1 VDRRVRQQGD
11 VARPLNGQRQLPL
24 MLGAIARD
32 TPGDDFP
39 AFSDEIPQGSHILIV
54 YLQSAVGT
62 KTADFA
68 PMESTSL
75 ASHNHGLSPYDKM
88 A

>member
-1 VDRRVRQQGD
+1 VDCRVRQQGN
-11 VARPLNGQRQLPL
+11 VARPFNGQRQLSL
-24 MLGAIARD
+24 MFGAIARD
-32 TPGDDFP
+32 SPGDDFP
-39 AFSDEIPQGSHILIV
+39 AFGDEIPQGSHIFVI
-54 YLQSAVGT
+54 YLQSGVGT

-75 ASHNHGLSPYDKM
+75 ASHNHGLSPCDKM